1 MRCDRRQLK
10 VHGALR
16 LDLSQPIAEGEFEMQ
31 AAERD
36 FSVSLKKKFK
46 IFHLL
51 GNDFR
56 CIICDIF
63 TFRCLKNDSPFVI
76 WIVELCS

>member
-36 FSVSLKKKFK
+36 FSVSLKKK
-46 IFHLL
+46 IQ
-51 GNDFR
+51 
-56 CIICDIF
+56 DI
-63 TFRCLKNDSPFVI
+63 SSAG
-76 WIVELCS
+76 E

>member
-16 LDLSQPIAEGEFEMQ
+16 LDLSQLIAEGEFEMQ

-36 FSVSLKKKFK
+36 FSVSLKKK
-46 IFHLL
+46 IQ
-51 GNDFR
+51 
-56 CIICDIF
+56 DI
-63 TFRCLKNDSPFVI
+63 SSAG
-76 WIVELCS
+76 E